1 MNDLSI
7 KSYKK
12 ADFVEK
18 NKKFK
23 FALTDRD
30 LILKIKEIIKKYNY
44 EDLRPVFVCVG
55 SDLVVGDCLGPL
67 VGTMLKNIKGS
78 PYVYGSLNMPVT
90 AKEVNSVGKYMI
102 KTHKKSFIIA
112 IDAGVGIRSDVGK
125 IVVSGSGLKP
135 GLGVNKKLEDVGD
148 LSIVGVVAEK
158 TPNNTKLFNY
168 TRLNLIYNMATAI
181 TEGLSA
187 YLTYYKDK
195 CRGISIFSHDIDKNK
210 IKLAF

>member
-1 MNDLSI
+1 MSDLSI
-7 KSYKK
+7 KSYQKT
-12 ADFVEK
+12 AFIEK

-23 FALTDRD
+23 FELTDRD
-30 LILKIKEIIKKYNY
+30 LVFKVKEIIKKFNY
-44 EDLRPVFVCVG
+44 KDLQPVFVCVG

-102 KTHKKSFIIA
+102 KAHKKSFVIA
-112 IDAGVGIRSDVGK
+112 IDAGVGIKRDVGK

-158 TPNNTKLFNY
+158 TPSNTKLFNY

-195 CRGISIFSHDIDKNK
+195 RRGISIFSPDTVKEK